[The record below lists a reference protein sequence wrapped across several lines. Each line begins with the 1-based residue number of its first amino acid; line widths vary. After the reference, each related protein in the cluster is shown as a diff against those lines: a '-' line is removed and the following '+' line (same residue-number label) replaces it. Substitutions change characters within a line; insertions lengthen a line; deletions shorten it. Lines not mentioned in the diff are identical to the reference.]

1 MFCLGE
7 GESYKKKLQIHTKK
21 SYSKFKFKC
30 KMFARDMYKTVEQNS
45 LVVLQANSSHSGVI
59 KAVVFFPVPL
69 QLYSNV
75 TKMYSRQ
82 FM

>member
-1 MFCLGE
+1 
-7 GESYKKKLQIHTKK
+7 
-21 SYSKFKFKC
+21 
-30 KMFARDMYKTVEQNS
+30 MFARTMYKTVEQNS
-45 LVVLQANSSHSGVI
+45 LVLLQANSSHSGVI

-82 FM
+82 VV